1 MGRRAVPDRPHQ
13 FLQMRPGRRYE
24 PAAARQAAADRDSV
38 SLHLAGAHPRHA
50 GAGNLQADQEEHIPY
65 PLPVHLRQQPQV
77 LLRFLHDLLRPAAA
91 GGADAGGGD
100 SSAAGRGRAMTQL
113 TAAIVW
119 AVGMVLWYAIRY
131 PHQRR
136 ARKLAVVSNRRDLA
150 DRLSLWAAGLGLS
163 VFPVVW
169 LATGFPAFADHAF
182 RPWMGW
188 TGALF
193 QLLFL
198 ALFFESHRQLGKNWS
213 ITLEI
218 RDKHKLV

>member
-1 MGRRAVPDRPHQ
+1 VSP
-13 FLQMRPGRRYE
+13 L
-24 PAAARQAAADRDSV
+24 AAAIIWV
-38 SLHLAGAHPRHA
+38 
-50 GAGNLQADQEEHIPY
+50 
-65 PLPVHLRQQPQV
+65 
-77 LLRFLHDLLRPAAA
+77 
-91 GGADAGGGD
+91 
-100 SSAAGRGRAMTQL
+100 
-113 TAAIVW
+113 
-119 AVGMVLWYAIRY
+119 VGLVLWYAIRY

-163 VFPVVW
+163 IFPLVW

-188 TGALF
+188 IGALC
-193 QLLFL
+193 QLLFI

-218 RDKHKLV
+218 RDEHKLVTDGIYRFVRHPMYTSFWLWAIAQAFLIPNWIAGFSGLAGVALLYFSRIVKEERLMEEAFGEEYRRYSATTGRIIPRVF

>member
-1 MGRRAVPDRPHQ
+1 
-13 FLQMRPGRRYE
+13 
-24 PAAARQAAADRDSV
+24 
-38 SLHLAGAHPRHA
+38 
-50 GAGNLQADQEEHIPY
+50 
-65 PLPVHLRQQPQV
+65 
-77 LLRFLHDLLRPAAA
+77 
-91 GGADAGGGD
+91 
-100 SSAAGRGRAMTQL
+100 MTPL

-119 AVGMVLWYAIRY
+119 GAGLVLWYAIRY

-136 ARKLAVVSNRRDLA
+136 ARKQAVVRNRRDLA
-150 DRLSLWAAGLGLS
+150 DRLTLWAAGLGLS
-163 VFPVVW
+163 IVPLVY

-198 ALFFESHRQLGKNWS
+198 ALFYESHRQLGRNWS

-218 RDKHKLV
+218 RDKHRLVTDGIYRFVRHPMYTSFWLWAIAQAFLIPNWIAGLSGLAGVALLYFSRVVKEERLMEEAFGEEYRRYSANTGRIVPRVF